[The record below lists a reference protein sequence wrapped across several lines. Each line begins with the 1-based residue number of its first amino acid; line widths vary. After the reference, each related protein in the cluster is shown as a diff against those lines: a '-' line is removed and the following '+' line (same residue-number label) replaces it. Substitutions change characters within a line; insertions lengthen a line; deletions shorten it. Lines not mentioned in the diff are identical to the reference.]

1 MILTEDN
8 YFSKEADSEFCSVSQ
23 WKAFRKCPACAMA
36 ILRGEWQKEETPALL
51 VGSYVDSWF
60 DGTLDKFREEHP
72 AIFTKSGELKADYK
86 KAEEVIA
93 RVQRDPLFME
103 YMSGDKQVIMTGII
117 NGVKCKIKVDS
128 LDIEHGRFTDLKVM
142 KDFQPIYDEDEMGR
156 VPFWTAWKYDVQLG
170 VYAEIIR
177 QCTGKKLQAYIAAA
191 TKEKTVDY
199 AVFHMSEA
207 ELENGLKQFADTIMT
222 FDAMKKGI
230 VDADSCGECSYCRET
245 KVLHEVIETDS
256 ILL

>member
-23 WKAFRKCPACAMA
+23 WKAFKKCPACAMA
-36 ILRGEWQKEETPALL
+36 ILHGEWQREETPALL

-156 VPFWTAWKYDVQLG
+156 VPFWTAWKYDIQLAA
-170 VYAEIIR
+170 YREIIR
-177 QCTGKKLQAYIAAA
+177 QNTGRTLNAYIAAA
-191 TKEKTVDY
+191 TKQKVPDI
-199 AVFHMSEA
+199 AVIHMAESELDSA
-207 ELENGLKQFADTIMT
+207 LERFAA
-222 FDAMKKGI
+222 FLPAADAMKKGFAGH
-230 VDADSCGECSYCRET
+230 DGCGECDYCLSN
-245 KVLHEVIETDS
+245 KVLTEVIES
-256 ILL
+256 NSVLL

>member
-1 MILTEDN
+1 MKLTADN
-8 YFSKEADSEFCSVSQ
+8 YYSKEANEIFASVSQ
-23 WKAFRKCPACAMA
+23 WKAFKKCPACAMA
-36 ILRGEWQKEETPALL
+36 ELRGDWAREETPSLL

-60 DGTLDKFREEHP
+60 EGTLDGFREEHP
-72 AIFTKSGELKADYK
+72 AIFTKSGDLKADYK

-93 RVQRDPLFME
+93 RVQRDPMFME
-103 YMSGDKQVIMTGII
+103 YMSGEKQVIMTGSI
-117 NGVKCKIKVDS
+117 NGVKVKIKVDS

-142 KDFQPIYDEDEMGR
+142 KDFQPIYCEDEMGR

-177 QCTGKKLQAYIAAA
+177 QCTAKKLQAYIAAA
-191 TKEKTVDY
+191 TKEKNVDY

-207 ELENGLKQFADTIMT
+207 ELENGLKQFADSIVA

-230 VDADSCGECSYCRET
+230 ADVDACGECAYCRET